1 MVIVV
6 WYNEK
11 KKTISNYKSGK
22 KEQVL
27 VKTMVQVNKILFV
40 MKKILFVMKTVPM
53 MTEVMIP
60 TSNDSHRIS
69 DSNLNNK
76 ENKNV
81 LYCIIKLPINS

>member
-11 KKTISNYKSGK
+11 KKAISNYKSGK
-22 KEQVL
+22 LEQVL

-40 MKKILFVMKTVPM
+40 MKNILFVMKTVPM

-69 DSNLNNK
+69 DNNLNNK

>member
-1 MVIVV
+1 MIQ
-6 WYNEK
+6 WK

-27 VKTMVQVNKILFV
+27 VKTMVQVNKLFV

-69 DSNLNNK
+69 DNNLNNK
-76 ENKNV
+76 ENKIV
-81 LYCIIKLPINS
+81 LYCIIKLPNNS

>member
-1 MVIVV
+1 MIQ
-6 WYNEK
+6 WK
-11 KKTISNYKSGK
+11 KKAISNYKSGK

-40 MKKILFVMKTVPM
+40 MKNILFVMKTVPM

-69 DSNLNNK
+69 DNNLNNK

>member
-1 MVIVV
+1 MIQ
-6 WYNEK
+6 WK

-27 VKTMVQVNKILFV
+27 VKTMVQVNKIFV

-60 TSNDSHRIS
+60 TNNDSHRIS
-69 DSNLNNK
+69 DNNLNNK
-76 ENKNV
+76 ENKIV

>member
-11 KKTISNYKSGK
+11 KKAISNYKSGK

-40 MKKILFVMKTVPM
+40 MKNIICN
-53 MTEVMIP
+53 EN
-60 TSNDSHRIS
+60 SANDDGSY
-69 DSNLNNK
+69 DTNK
-76 ENKNV
+76 
-81 LYCIIKLPINS
+81 

>member
-1 MVIVV
+1 MIIVV

-27 VKTMVQVNKILFV
+27 VKTMVQVNKIFV

-69 DSNLNNK
+69 DNNLNNK

>member
-11 KKTISNYKSGK
+11 KKAISNYKSGK

-27 VKTMVQVNKILFV
+27 VKTMVQVNKIFV

-69 DSNLNNK
+69 DNNLNNK

>member
-1 MVIVV
+1 
-6 WYNEK
+6 
-11 KKTISNYKSGK
+11 
-22 KEQVL
+22 
-27 VKTMVQVNKILFV
+27 MVQVNKIFV

-53 MTEVMIP
+53 MTKVMIP

-69 DSNLNNK
+69 DNNLNNK

>member
-1 MVIVV
+1 MIIVV

-27 VKTMVQVNKILFV
+27 VKTMVQVNKLFV

-69 DSNLNNK
+69 DNNLNNK

>member
-1 MVIVV
+1 MIIVV

-22 KEQVL
+22 KEQIL
-27 VKTMVQVNKILFV
+27 VKTMVQVNKIFV

-69 DSNLNNK
+69 DNNLNNK

>member
-1 MVIVV
+1 MIQ
-6 WYNEK
+6 WK

-27 VKTMVQVNKILFV
+27 VKTMVQVNKIFV

-69 DSNLNNK
+69 DNNLNNK